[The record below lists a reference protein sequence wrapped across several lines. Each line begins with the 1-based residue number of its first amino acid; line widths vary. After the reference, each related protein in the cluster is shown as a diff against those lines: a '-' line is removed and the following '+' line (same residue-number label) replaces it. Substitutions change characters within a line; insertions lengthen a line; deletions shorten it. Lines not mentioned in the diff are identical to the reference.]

1 MGGGSHRPPRLDK
14 KHLTPRSPRLSGPV
28 PTCRSCGFM
37 RAGIN
42 PAEETSEFHSS
53 GEKSNRQPDA
63 TMSPLR
69 ISPSFL
75 QVESTSLSSTRIW
88 STISI
93 SHRLTLNSAHIHPAL
108 VVLHP
113 EKSLSDT
120 KMAPIPQPGSLEI
133 FDYLWVHVVY
143 TFIMF
148 NFF

>member
-37 RAGIN
+37 RGHKSRGGNIGIPFLWREIQQAARCHN
-42 PAEETSEFHSS
+42 VSTLHISILPSS
-53 GEKSNRQPDA
+53 GIH
-63 TMSPLR
+63 
-69 ISPSFL
+69 ISI
-75 QVESTSLSSTRIW
+75 QHQDMVNHMC
-88 STISI
+88 I
-93 SHRLTLNSAHIHPAL
+93 SHRLTLNSAYIHSAL

-143 TFIMF
+143 TIIMF